1 MSVRTDAS
9 ATGFP
14 TSVVTF
20 SDGETSPSSSDEKSG
35 TAVADSAS
43 TEETHPH
50 RDLLVDACRDARLI
64 IRFIQCPICSHI
76 LQDPTTLPCG
86 SSICRACLP
95 ATQHRANISW
105 PATPGRSQGFRCPL
119 PNCDREHAVADCGFD
134 VTLNNILDVVR
145 KIIKPAK
152 STTDSLQWSTHITVR
167 DSWVVAG
174 VSSLQEKEPESK
186 AVHGGRIL
194 ATYTLADLGDLDYNA
209 EVSYSTVGASE
220 DEVGEED
227 VSLFLELQGSVRSEV
242 DCQVCYAIFLDP
254 VTTACGHTYCR
265 GCLHRIL
272 DHSNLC
278 PTCRSPISLQAQV
291 NARSA
296 PSNKSL
302 ISIINRF
309 WSDQVAQRDYSY
321 QLEQK
326 AESGG
331 FDIPIFVCTLSFP
344 SMPLFLHVF
353 EPRYR
358 LMIRRAMEGNRT
370 FGMVLNRPRPGPDE
384 PEFMELGVLLR
395 IVRIEFFNDGRSLLE
410 TIGVSRFKITRHG
423 LLDGYT
429 VANIEKVD
437 DISLAEEEAIEA
449 SEVGQRTSAHASD
462 TTSTTTP
469 SRPAILAASDL
480 DTVST
485 REMLEFSISFVRTM
499 QAQSVH
505 WLATRMLTI
514 YGECPD
520 DPATFPWW
528 FACIL
533 PVKDAEKYK
542 LLGTSSVR
550 NRMKM
555 CCRWI
560 LEWQESS
567 VSICIPILFRPSSH
581 SWTATNSL
589 RAPDLGIFGIG
600 Y

>member
-1 MSVRTDAS
+1 MSVQTNAS
-9 ATGFP
+9 APGLPKSIMAFT
-14 TSVVTF
+14 
-20 SDGETSPSSSDEKSG
+20 DGEASSSSSDEKSD
-35 TAVADSAS
+35 TAVADSTG
-43 TEETHPH
+43 TEQTHFD
-50 RDLLVDACRDARLI
+50 RGLLVDACRDARLI
-64 IRFIQCPICSHI
+64 TRLIQCPICSHI

-86 SSICRACLP
+86 SSICRRCLP
-95 ATQHRANISW
+95 ATRYRANISW
-105 PATPGRSQGFRCPL
+105 PATPSRTQGFRCPL
-119 PNCDREHAVADCGFD
+119 PNCYREHAAADCGFD
-134 VTLNNILDVVR
+134 VTLNNVLDVIR
-145 KIIKPAK
+145 RIIKPAK
-152 STTDSLQWSTHITVR
+152 SATDSLELSTHITVR
-167 DSWVVAG
+167 DSWAVAG
-174 VSSLQEKEPESK
+174 LSSLQEKKPESK
-186 AVHGGRIL
+186 VVHGGRIL
-194 ATYTLADLGDLDYNA
+194 ATYILADLGNLDYNA
-209 EVSYSTVGASE
+209 EVSYSTMGASE
-220 DEVGEED
+220 DEVSEKD
-227 VSLFLELQGSVRSEV
+227 VSLFLELKDSVRSEV
-242 DCQVCYAIFLDP
+242 DCKVCYAIFLDP

-278 PTCRSPISLQAQV
+278 PTCRRPISLQAQV
-291 NARSA
+291 NPRSA

-302 ISIINRF
+302 VSIINRF
-309 WSDQVAQRDYSY
+309 WSDQVAQRAYAY

-326 AESGG
+326 ADYGG

-395 IVRIEFFNDGRSLLE
+395 IVRIEFFGDGRSLLE
-410 TIGVSRFKITRHG
+410 TIGISRFKITRHG
-423 LLDGYT
+423 LLDGYV

-449 SEVGQRTSAHASD
+449 SEVGQRAGALTSD
-462 TTSTTTP
+462 TTSSTTP
-469 SRPAILAASDL
+469 SRSAILAASDL
-480 DTVST
+480 DTIST
-485 REMLEFSISFVRTM
+485 KDMLEFSIDFVRTM

-555 CCRWI
+555 CCRWV

-567 VSICIPILFRPSSH
+567 VSICIRSLVHSSPR
-581 SWTATNSL
+581 SWTVTNSL
-589 RAPDLGIFGIG
+589 RAPDFGIFGIG